1 MSPAAPR
8 RLPFE
13 PVCSATLLEPK
24 RLTRSPAAP
33 NRLLSD
39 EKAIELGA

>member
-1 MSPAAPR
+1 MSPAEPR
-8 RLPFE
+8 RLPFR

-24 RLTRSPAAP
+24 RLARSPLAP
-33 NRLLSD
+33 SRLLED